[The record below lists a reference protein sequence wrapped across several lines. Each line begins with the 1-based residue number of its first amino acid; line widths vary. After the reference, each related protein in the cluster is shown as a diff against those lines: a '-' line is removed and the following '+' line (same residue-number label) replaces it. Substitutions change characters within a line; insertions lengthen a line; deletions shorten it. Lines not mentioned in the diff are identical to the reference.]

1 MERSNDM
8 TVLNAK
14 PERPFTGWHMLAL
27 ALAFFGVIIGVN
39 VFMAWKAIETFPGL
53 EVKSSYAESQSFDKV
68 RAAQEALGWQVSP
81 GYDKAHEQLRLSFL
95 DRAGE
100 PVVLKDI
107 SVLVGR
113 PTETTEDRN
122 PVMRMAEDGAYV
134 ADEKLPLGKWMIQ
147 IMAHAQDGTLYQ
159 ARSFF
164 YVRD

>member
-1 MERSNDM
+1 M
-8 TVLNAK
+8 TTLPAK
-14 PERPFTGWHMLAL
+14 PVRPFTGWHMLAL
-27 ALAFFGVIIGVN
+27 ALGFFGVIIAVN
-39 VFMAWKAIETFPGL
+39 VVMAWQAIATFPGL
-53 EVKSSYAESQSFDKV
+53 EVKSSYAESQNFDKV
-68 RAAQEALGWQVSP
+68 RAAQVALGWKVSP
-81 GYDKAHEQLRLSFL
+81 GYDRAKDQLRLSFL

-113 PTETTEDRN
+113 PTETKEDRN

-147 IMAHAQDGTLYQ
+147 IKAHAQDGTLYQ
-159 ARSFF
+159 ARSYF